1 MKIILKGI
9 FTALGTLLFLNGLII
24 CFVSN
29 INIGNFLCIALG
41 LLIIFTTLFFKRLGR
56 FLKVVFL
63 AAIGVAVIFSSFLM
77 IYGKTDNT
85 TYKEDAVIVLGAAV
99 HGKTP
104 SRTLRHRLDTAA
116 EYHKSNPEAIIVV
129 SGGKGPQ
136 EDITEAEAM
145 RLYLVE
151 KGVDPQVI
159 IMEAEATST
168 YENFKYSKKLLDK
181 KLGKEYKTCFITNEY
196 HILRAL
202 LCAEKAGLSDL
213 THLHSNTVLS
223 YLTPGVLRE
232 CLAVLK
238 YIILGN

>member
-9 FTALGTLLFLNGLII
+9 FTALGTLIFLNGLII

-56 FLKVVFL
+56 FWKVVFL
-63 AAIGVAVIFSSFLM
+63 AAIGVAVIFSSFLT
-77 IYGKTDNT
+77 IYGKTDNI

-99 HGKTP
+99 HGETP

-116 EYHKSNPEAIIVV
+116 EYHKNNPEAIIVV

-196 HILRAL
+196 HVLRAL